1 MRISL
6 QEFADKI
13 SDIMPVIAKEFSK
26 RNTNELCRGKITLP
40 QLLILGFLYRNGD
53 SKMST
58 IANYMTVS
66 TAAMTCMVDRLTRYG
81 YVKREHEP
89 GDRRIIN
96 TRLTEK
102 GARLVE
108 KINIQR
114 RQMIIDIFG
123 KVSETDRLD
132 YLRVLIKIREALTRN
147 GHGQT

>member
-66 TAAMTCMVDRLTRYG
+66 TAAMTGMVDRLTRYG

-114 RQMIIDIFG
+114 RQMI
-123 KVSETDRLD
+123 
-132 YLRVLIKIREALTRN
+132 
-147 GHGQT
+147 